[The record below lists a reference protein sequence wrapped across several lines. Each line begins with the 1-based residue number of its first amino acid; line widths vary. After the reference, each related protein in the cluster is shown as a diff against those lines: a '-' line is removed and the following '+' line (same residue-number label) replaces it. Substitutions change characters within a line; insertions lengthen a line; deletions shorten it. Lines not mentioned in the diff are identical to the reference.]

1 MKFWWRDK
9 SQNRDLTTC
18 RMILV
23 ADVIVRSV
31 MAFPLNRRMYSSN
44 FDVNMISN
52 ESMLC
57 SFAFTWSQYWQLS
70 FTCIFKSNII
80 LPCIHVQMLCTML
93 LFLLDLKENCESLYW
108 TEADFFFLS
117 FTQSTHLYFLVS
129 YWKLQYHAFHTAP
142 ISLLLCPL
150 PPENIN
156 WLQTQIYCKITAALL
171 SNRIYRQ

>member
-1 MKFWWRDK
+1 
-9 SQNRDLTTC
+9 
-18 RMILV
+18 MILV

-93 LFLLDLKENCESLYW
+93 LFLLDLKENCEPVYW
-108 TEADFFFLS
+108 TGAKDFFLS
-117 FTQSTHLYFLVS
+117 LFYSIQPFVFPSFILAVLVPCFP
-129 YWKLQYHAFHTAP
+129 LHTNIPTILSIAP
-142 ISLLLCPL
+142 RQLLIDCKH
-150 PPENIN
+150 NFIAK
-156 WLQTQIYCKITAALL
+156 WLQLY
-171 SNRIYRQ
+171 

>member
-1 MKFWWRDK
+1 
-9 SQNRDLTTC
+9 
-18 RMILV
+18 MILV

-108 TEADFFFLS
+108 TEANFFPLFYSIHAFVFPS
-117 FTQSTHLYFLVS
+117 FIVEAT
-129 YWKLQYHAFHTAP
+129 YHAFHTTA
-142 ISLLLCPL
+142 IRLLLCPL
-150 PPENIN
+150 PPETIN
-156 WLQTQIYCKITAALL
+156 WLQTQIYCKMTAALL

>member
-1 MKFWWRDK
+1 
-9 SQNRDLTTC
+9 
-18 RMILV
+18 MILV

-108 TEADFFFLS
+108 TEANFFPLFYS
-117 FTQSTHLYFLVS
+117 I
-129 YWKLQYHAFHTAP
+129 HAFVFPGFILEATVPCFPHKTNITITLSIAP
-142 ISLLLCPL
+142 RKLLIDCKHKF
-150 PPENIN
+150 IAK
-156 WLQTQIYCKITAALL
+156 WLQLY
-171 SNRIYRQ
+171 

>member
-1 MKFWWRDK
+1 
-9 SQNRDLTTC
+9 
-18 RMILV
+18 MILV

-93 LFLLDLKENCESLYW
+93 LFLLDLKENCEPVYW
-108 TEADFFFLS
+108 RGAKYIYIFFS
-117 FTQSTHLYFLVS
+117 FSWYKHLYFLVL
-129 YWKLQYHAFHTAP
+129 YCKAHYHAFHFTP
-142 ISLLLCPL
+142 IFLLLCPL
-150 PPENIN
+150 PPD
-156 WLQTQIYCKITAALL
+156 
-171 SNRIYRQ
+171 SH